1 MTKPSILELLATNQL
16 PCGAC
21 HATGTQTRKAFT
33 ACDGTEYPERVS
45 ECIWCEGKKYFTRP
59 DVNDIWQA
67 IKGRKPGTVKSKRPD
82 DARSYYVWR
91 MIRFHTGKDVTLPMT
106 ASLEVAND
114 PYGDLLA
121 AYADAISERLTGRQ
135 SAGRARWR
143 SAWYGESPDPS
154 LPESAQPGGP
164 VADCDKP
171 LSEAL
176 ELV

>member
-1 MTKPSILELLATNQL
+1 MTKPSISELFAAAHL

-21 HATGTQTRKAFT
+21 HGTGEQTREAFT
-33 ACDGTEYPERVS
+33 ACDGTEYPRKVS

-59 DVNDIWQA
+59 NISEIIKT

-82 DARSYYVWR
+82 DSRSYYVWR
-91 MIRFHTGKDVTLPMT
+91 MVRFHTGKDVTLPMT
-106 ASLEVAND
+106 ATLEVAND
-114 PYGDLLA
+114 PYQDLLA
-121 AYADAISERLTGRQ
+121 ALAEGISERLTGRE

-143 SAWYGESPDPS
+143 SAWYGEAPDPS